1 MEDGCIR
8 DIGRRYRI
16 VDTLGKGGMGTVYRA
31 KDRLGGFVA
40 LKQITATSEDQS
52 AMVNAAPAVR
62 RIAVNA
68 PTIGP
73 FEEALGVAHAV
84 TMAAPIEPTM
94 PPGHHESGVFSGP
107 TLVST
112 GQEDSPTSTSSRNRR
127 NPALSER
134 THVADVLRLT
144 LAREFRVL
152 SALRHP
158 NIISVLDYGFD
169 EELNPYFT
177 MELIENGE
185 PVREAGRDRPFE
197 QKLDFLVQI
206 LHALAYLHRRG
217 VIHRDLKPSN
227 VLVAGDRVKVL
238 DFGVSILGAQ
248 GAETGKGV
256 TGTVP
261 YMAPELLRM
270 SPANELSDL
279 YAVGMIAYELFSGTY
294 PFNLDN
300 LHVLTHEITT
310 KKPDFRGLDPR
321 VVSVIERLL
330 EKDPKRRYGSV
341 VEVLA
346 ALNATAGI
354 PLAIET
360 VATRESFLQAAE
372 LVGRATE
379 LNELSRLLADAMGGR
394 GGGVL
399 IGGESGVGKSRLLEE
414 LRARALVDGALV
426 LRGQEVSEGGGP
438 YHVFRDILRWLAL
451 SPNLANLEASVLK
464 PLVPDIAALLER
476 DVPDPPELDADA
488 AQARFVHVVEDL
500 LARQEHPVVMILE
513 DIHWAGTDSLKL
525 LARIART
532 SAEQHLLIIA
542 SYRDDERADLPSEV
556 PGMHVLK
563 LHRLTKQGIAKLSAS
578 MLGEAG
584 CLEEVLSLLQRETEG
599 NPFFLVE
606 AVRALAEDA
615 GGLGRVGMAP
625 LPSKVFAGGVHLIVR
640 RRLNHVPPSARPLL
654 QAAAVMGRELDFKL
668 LRQFEPEADL
678 DRWLQACGP
687 VLDVVEERFRF
698 AHDKLREGLLANLSD
713 EDRRTLHRG
722 VAQAIEAVYPD
733 SNEWVAALAHHWAA
747 AGDRPKEAHYAAL
760 AGQLALQSSAY
771 REAVAFFERA
781 LALEDEVPKNGSGQE
796 EAANG
801 SFFENALRELK
812 ARVPT
817 RAELVKL
824 SSDAFRVGLLE
835 GHLAEAYG
843 RQGNHAEAFKHG
855 AIALKHLGVPMPS
868 VKLGWVAGLAQ
879 QALIRTLQTFKPE
892 LFTKPSEDARAV
904 ILEATRIQARITET
918 CFFTQQSLEM
928 LWSGLHVLNMGERA
942 GPSPELA
949 RGYVL
954 MGAVTGIIP
963 IHSMAE
969 AWCRRAEELA
979 ASLGRPYDI
988 AFVRQRRASYDTWM
1002 GRFKSAEDSY
1012 LFVKATAD
1020 QAGDDRQRG
1029 DATLSLAVC
1038 MIAQGRFE
1046 ESAEEFEALRM
1057 LAQRSGDLQS
1067 QCWGVIGNTLSKLR
1081 MGVAIA
1087 EEPDGALEKWI
1098 DEKGATSDV
1107 LGWYAARGMVHL
1119 RAGRGRQAEEAASK
1133 ALKVALATRPVAFWT
1148 QPCLAAIAEI
1158 YLELL
1163 ETSLRGAS
1171 GIGGLQPVQGLS
1183 RSILEKQ
1190 VKLACKAARVFG
1202 SIFPIG
1208 QPFSLLIEGMNEK
1221 LSGNPARAREA
1232 LDKAVGVSR
1241 KLEMPYEEGRA
1252 LFELGRNADRQSPAR
1267 RRSLERAAEIFASL
1281 RAGPDLRR
1289 AEAELERA

>member
-1 MEDGCIR
+1 M
-8 DIGRRYRI
+8 
-16 VDTLGKGGMGTVYRA
+16 
-31 KDRLGGFVA
+31 
-40 LKQITATSEDQS
+40 
-52 AMVNAAPAVR
+52 P
-62 RIAVNA
+62 
-68 PTIGP
+68 GP
-73 FEEALGVAHAV
+73 V
-84 TMAAPIEPTM
+84 EPTL
-94 PPGHHESGVFSGP
+94 PPGHIESGVYAPP

-112 GQEDSPTSTSSRNRR
+112 GQQEAASSTSRIRR
-127 NPALSER
+127 IRARGAPSER
-134 THVADVLRLT
+134 THVADALRLT

-169 EELNPYFT
+169 EGLNPYFT
-177 MELIENGE
+177 MEIIENGQ
-185 PVREAGRDRPFE
+185 PVRDAGRERPFE
-197 QKLDFLVQI
+197 AKLDLLGQI

-227 VLVAGDRVKVL
+227 VLVAGDRAKVL

-248 GAETGKGV
+248 PDLDASGSARSV

-261 YMAPELLRM
+261 YMAPELLRL

-279 YAVGMIAYELFSGTY
+279 YAVGMIAYELFSGVY
-294 PFNLDN
+294 PFDLGN
-300 LHVLTHEITT
+300 LHSLTREIAD
-310 KKPDFRGLDPR
+310 KKPDLSDLDRR
-321 VVSVIERLL
+321 VAGVIGRLL

-346 ALNATAGI
+346 ALNATAGT
-354 PLAIET
+354 PLALET

-372 LVGRATE
+372 LVGRSAE
-379 LNELSRLLADAMGGR
+379 LNELSRFLADAMGGR

-414 LRARALVDGALV
+414 VRARALVDGALV

-438 YHVFRDILRWLAL
+438 YHVFRDIVRWLAL
-451 SPNLANLEASVLK
+451 SPDLANLEASVLK

-500 LARQEHPVVMILE
+500 LARQEQPVVLILE
-513 DIHWAGTDSLKL
+513 DIHWAATDSLKL
-525 LARIART
+525 LARLART
-532 SAEQHLLIIA
+532 AAEQHLLLIA
-542 SYRDDERADLPSEV
+542 SYRDDERADLPSEL
-556 PGMHVLK
+556 PGMRVLK
-563 LHRLTKQGIAKLSAS
+563 LHRLSKQGIAKLSAS

-584 CLEEVLSLLQRETEG
+584 CHEEVLELLQRETEG

-615 GGLGRVGMAP
+615 GGLGQVGSAP
-625 LPSKVFAGGVHLIVR
+625 LPAKVFAGGTHLIVM
-640 RRLNHVPPSARPLL
+640 RRLNHVPPGARPLL

-668 LRQFEPEADL
+668 LRRFEPEADL

-713 EDRRTLHRG
+713 GDRRALHRR
-722 VAQAIEAVYPD
+722 VAEVIEAVYPD
-733 SNEWVAALAHHWAA
+733 ANEWVAALAHHWAA
-747 AGDRPKEAHYAAL
+747 AGDRSKEARYAAR
-760 AGQLALQSSAY
+760 AGELALQSSAY

-781 LALEDEVPKNGSGQE
+781 LALEGEIPKTSAGSAGRE
-796 EAANG
+796 EAAALNG
-801 SFFENALRELK
+801 GLFERAARELK
-812 ARVPT
+812 ARVPIQK
-817 RAELVKL
+817 ELVKA
-824 SSDAFRVGLLE
+824 SSDAFRLGILE

-868 VKLGWVAGLAQ
+868 AKLGWVGGLAQ
-879 QALIRTLQTFKPE
+879 QALVRTLQTFKPA
-892 LFTKPSEDARAV
+892 LFSEASEDARAV

-928 LWSGLHVLNMGERA
+928 LWSGLQVLNMGERA

-969 AWCRRAEELA
+969 AWCSRANELA

-1012 LFVKATAD
+1012 NFVKVTAD
-1020 QAGDDRQRG
+1020 QTGDDRQRG

-1046 ESAEEFEALRM
+1046 ESAEEFEALRG
-1057 LAQRSGDLQS
+1057 LAQRSGDVQS
-1067 QCWGVIGNTLSKLR
+1067 LCWGTIGSTLSRLR
-1081 MGVAIA
+1081 LGQAIG
-1087 EEPDGALEKWI
+1087 EPDGALEKWI

-1107 LGWYAARGMVHL
+1107 LGWYAMRGLEHL
-1119 RAGRGRQAEEAASK
+1119 RAGRGRLAEEAASR
-1133 ALKVALATRPVAFWT
+1133 ALKVALASRPVAFWT

-1163 ETSLRGAS
+1163 ESSLPGAPD
-1171 GIGGLQPVQGLS
+1171 GVGQPAVPGLT
-1183 RSILEKQ
+1183 RSVLGKQ
-1190 VKLACKAARVFG
+1190 AKLACKAARAFG
-1202 SIFPIG
+1202 SVFPIG
-1208 QPFSLLIEGMNEK
+1208 QPFSLVFDGLFDQLGGS
-1221 LSGNPARAREA
+1221 SGRARETFG
-1232 LDKAVGVSR
+1232 KAVAASR
-1241 KLEMPYEEGRA
+1241 KLAMPYEEGRA
-1252 LFELGRNADRQSPAR
+1252 RLELGRHAARQSWAR
-1267 RRSLERAAEIFASL
+1267 RDHLEQAIEIFESL
-1281 RAGPDLRR
+1281 KAEPDLRR
-1289 AEAELERA
+1289 AEAELGRA